1 VSIGQESRA
10 THLAV
15 AHCEAW
21 SSHDWD
27 AARKGLARDVK
38 VTSTTTMDGAPG
50 TDLSGADAYM
60 EGMRAFAD
68 QVVPGSL
75 RVNAIAGDER
85 NALLHVSVDS
95 DGPPFGRTTVHG
107 ARLYLFDETAK
118 IKSEHVIFYLARRG
132 KEE

>member
-1 VSIGQESRA
+1 MSIRQESRA
-10 THLAV
+10 VNLAV

-27 AARKGLARDVK
+27 AARKSLAKDVK
-38 VTSTTTMDGAPG
+38 VTATTTMEGAPN

-60 EGMRAFAD
+60 EGLRALAD

-75 RVNAIAGDER
+75 RVNASAGDER

-107 ARLYLFDETAK
+107 ARLYLFDETDK
-118 IKSEHVIFYLARRG
+118 IKSEQVVFYLAPR
-132 KEE
+132 